1 MTEVPGMWRPE
12 LWHPLA
18 VHLPIGLV
26 IIGSILAICSVI
38 PPLNQKYS
46 FLKPASKLLLLVGV
60 PLIWLAIWTGNEAY
74 EIVGRDLC
82 DPTVKNDHEYFGY
95 FLGWSFTIGTGLFF
109 IAGIFNDTISKYV
122 KIISAAALLLAF
134 FLTGYVGHLGAR
146 LVYQQGA
153 AVYQPSEDCKEF
165 E

>member
-1 MTEVPGMWRPE
+1 MTEVPGMWRAE
-12 LWHPLA
+12 LWHPLT
-18 VHLPIGLV
+18 VHLPIGL
-26 IIGSILAICSVI
+26 ILIGAITGICSVI
-38 PPLNQKYS
+38 PQIGKKYT
-46 FLKPASKLLLLVGV
+46 FLKPATKLLLSIGV

-95 FLGWSFTIGTGLFF
+95 FLGWSFTIGSLLFF
-109 IAGIFNDTISKYV
+109 LTEIFNDTIKRYV
-122 KIISAAALLLAF
+122 KIISAATLLLSF
-134 FLTGYVGHLGAR
+134 FLVGYVGHLGAK